1 MFDGRWLLD
10 SDFLAVGLESME
22 KTGCVDDNATTRV
35 TFVDGGNV
43 FNDSATG
50 TQTSRVKFVAGTCI
64 NGVEGVESSGNSH
77 LKGCNE
83 FRSDCNVTG
92 DVDATVNTDGTCSGA
107 DFTHGVGMVKGMNGP
122 NFGVAL
128 GSGADSTMGAMNDE
142 AGNKKN
148 EEAAC
153 FKMGTFGDDAS
164 SKGPQMN
171 SASFSNIL
179 NSESINKTINF

>member
-1 MFDGRWLLD
+1 
-10 SDFLAVGLESME
+10 ME
-22 KTGCVDDNATTRV
+22 KTGCVDDNATARV
-35 TFVDGGNV
+35 TFVDGIPLKSILNKPKASFQVTSVGGNV

-83 FRSDCNVTG
+83 LRSDCNVTG

-107 DFTHGVGMVKGMNGP
+107 DFTHGISMVKGMNGP
-122 NFGVAL
+122 NFRVAL
-128 GSGADSTMGAMNDE
+128 GSGADSAMGAMNDE

-164 SKGPQMN
+164 SKGP
-171 SASFSNIL
+171 
-179 NSESINKTINF
+179 